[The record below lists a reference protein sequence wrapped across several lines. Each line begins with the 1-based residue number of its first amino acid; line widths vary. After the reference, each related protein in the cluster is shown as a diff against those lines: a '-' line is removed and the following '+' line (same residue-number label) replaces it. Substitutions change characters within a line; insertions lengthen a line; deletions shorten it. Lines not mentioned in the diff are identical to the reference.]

1 VRTTVNIDDELLA
14 IARQRAAERGWTI
27 SEIVDAAL
35 RRELA
40 DRPTSRVSPTIVVFT
55 DGTGPAAGVDV
66 ASNTAL
72 LEALDDGI
80 EPDRRR

>member
-1 VRTTVNIDDELLA
+1 VRTTVNIDDALLA
-14 IARQRAAERGWTI
+14 IAKRRAAERGWTI
-27 SEIVDAAL
+27 SEIIDAAL

-40 DRPTSRVSPTIVVFT
+40 DRPTTRVSPEIVVFT

-66 ASNTAL
+66 TSNAAM
-72 LEALDDGI
+72 LEALDNGV